1 MTDANGDNA
10 TATTPVTLDDML
22 DALNKMLLEGT
33 DYAKC
38 GRARS
43 TNMKCACRLVYYCS
57 KECQREDWADHK
69 ARCTYTKTR
78 AIVHQ
83 IDPQEA
89 FRGLPNH
96 LVATHILR
104 TEYFDDPADLARL
117 PAVSRGMRG
126 AVALTGL
133 RFEEIDAFDAAQL
146 GCLSAVERHQRRG
159 RLERQQ
165 LPCDTAARVGNL
177 EKLKEFRA
185 KGCPWDDMT
194 CFLAAGG
201 GHFEVLQWARAN
213 GCPWSAQTCTHAA
226 RGGHV
231 DVLQWARAN
240 GCPWDAETC
249 SGAAWGG
256 HLEVLQWARANG
268 CQWDAETCSEAAEG
282 RAPRCAAVGACERLP
297 VGRVDAR
304 ICENWGSFRVVKL
317 GDSERLPS

>member
-146 GCLSAVERHQRRG
+146 GCLSAVERLLRRG
-159 RLERQQ
+159 I
-165 LPCDTAARVGNL
+165 LPRAYLCHAAARSRNS
-177 EKLKEFRA
+177 R
-185 KGCPWDDMT
+185 
-194 CFLAAGG
+194 
-201 GHFEVLQWARAN
+201 EV
-213 GCPWSAQTCTHAA
+213 
-226 RGGHV
+226 
-231 DVLQWARAN
+231 
-240 GCPWDAETC
+240 
-249 SGAAWGG
+249 
-256 HLEVLQWARANG
+256 
-268 CQWDAETCSEAAEG
+268 EAVA
-282 RAPRCAAVGACERLP
+282 
-297 VGRVDAR
+297 
-304 ICENWGSFRVVKL
+304 
-317 GDSERLPS
+317 